1 MADMGAA
8 PTPSGPEHADSL
20 VLQDVFSEL
29 LRNGSFGEGAVA
41 QDDTLMRVFDM
52 WDASGVPG
60 FAAPGFSGDLSGSS
74 KAVEGGDESASASDA
89 GHGIVASAGGG
100 CGGGCGGGAADG
112 ATVAG
117 AQAAMHPMDNTP
129 MLDALMPGAGMPC
142 MNAKGHSSRA
152 AAAPDAAFGSLPHGD
167 GGSAPSSRVGG
178 AKSSRYRMRKAAMD
192 GLEAE
197 ASSKLKLAR
206 QMEAENRRLKLRTA
220 AMEHTLAARDKQL
233 SILTDFRS
241 MASASGEAAKKPEVE
256 FMQRAAQD
264 SVVQLVRACPCPK
277 PLMVKLVAADGSL
290 AKGEKCSTALSTLFF
305 MACLC
310 STPPS
315 VACVPVM
322 DPQPRSRA
330 H

>member
-1 MADMGAA
+1 MGRLV
-8 PTPSGPEHADSL
+8 EHETTSALMHLGLTEQS
-20 VLQDVFSEL
+20 QHE
-29 LRNGSFGEGAVA
+29 A
-41 QDDTLMRVFDM
+41 QIR
-52 WDASGVPG
+52 G
-60 FAAPGFSGDLSGSS
+60 FAAQ
-74 KAVEGGDESASASDA
+74 AVSACVPK
-89 GHGIVASAGGG
+89 IYNRRQWW
-100 CGGGCGGGAADG
+100 
-112 ATVAG
+112 
-117 AQAAMHPMDNTP
+117 AQFFHP
-129 MLDALMPGAGMPC
+129 C
-142 MNAKGHSSRA
+142 C
-152 AAAPDAAFGSLPHGD
+152 
-167 GGSAPSSRVGG
+167 
-178 AKSSRYRMRKAAMD
+178 
-192 GLEAE
+192 
-197 ASSKLKLAR
+197 
-206 QMEAENRRLKLRTA
+206 RRLKLRTA